1 MKKISLR
8 RKLIRLFGITSI
20 IPILILSFF
29 SYYNISHTLKENT
42 RKLTNNSLKQIDDN
56 LQIWMDSYEDL
67 LYQIYTDED
76 IATWVD
82 NLNEGEDISVT
93 KNQIRRYMRRLLN
106 TKDYIRS
113 ITIMSNNGTVVTYDQ
128 LTSAT
133 YQNSWIGRFSLKSD
147 ELYETVLQ
155 DYKMHV
161 FSTEYATK
169 FANKDYYL
177 FHIAHRIIDY
187 KNLEKKIGIAV
198 ISIDEDL
205 LRNICKIAD
214 QENDENNFNF
224 IVNESGRIVSF
235 MNNKNIGRIITNTD
249 KGLDE
254 RIADYN
260 KFIETEEHYSQ
271 KYTSVYA
278 YQDTEFGWDIVNV
291 TDQSNLMLT
300 LENQV
305 KMILLLN
312 IALFS
317 IAILVTLGMSGK
329 LVKSVKTVL
338 DTMKRTRNGDLSMRV
353 EVDDKMPLEIE
364 SIAVGFND
372 MLKKLEIAILKEK
385 QADEKQ
391 KEAQIVALEAQ
402 INPHFL
408 YNTLDTINWM
418 AIDKDEYDISN
429 AINAL
434 ATILRY
440 AIVNSN
446 AEVNVKEEIEWLK
459 KYIYLQQFR
468 NKNKFECRIEIAPET
483 MGDKI
488 HKLLLQPFIENAI
501 IHGFEGIQKDACL
514 WVSIKE
520 QGDELSISICDNGIG
535 IEPEIMEKLNREIF
549 DGGATGYHIGMEN
562 AITRLQMYYGKRGK
576 IMITSKL
583 GEGTK
588 INISI
593 PLIKE

>member
-8 RKLIRLFGITSI
+8 RKLIRLFGITSM

-29 SYYNISHTLKENT
+29 SYYNISYTLKENT

-56 LQIWMDSYEDL
+56 LRIWMESYEDL
-67 LYQIYTDED
+67 LYQIYTDDD
-76 IATWVD
+76 IAAWVD
-82 NLNEGEDISVT
+82 KLNKGEDVSVT
-93 KNQIRRYMRRLLN
+93 KNQIRRFMNRLLN

-113 ITIMSNNGTVVTYDQ
+113 ITIMADNGTVVTYDQ
-128 LTSAT
+128 LTAAT
-133 YQNSWIGRFSLKSD
+133 YQNSWIKRFSLNSD
-147 ELYETVLQ
+147 TLYKTVLA

-161 FSTEYATK
+161 FSTEYGTK

-187 KNLEKKIGIAV
+187 KDLEKKSGIAI
-198 ISIDEDL
+198 ISIDEEF
-205 LRNICKIAD
+205 LRNVCQTVDREK
-214 QENDENNFNF
+214 DENNFNF
-224 IVNESGRIVSF
+224 IVNESGKIISF
-235 MNNKNIGRIITNTD
+235 FDNKKIGRIITNSD
-249 KGLDE
+249 KGLEE
-254 RIADYN
+254 RIKDYN
-260 KFIETEEHYSQ
+260 KFIEEDKHYNQ

-278 YQDTEFGWDIVNV
+278 YQDNEFGWDIVNV

-300 LENQV
+300 QERQV

-312 IALFS
+312 ILLFG
-317 IAILVTLGMSGK
+317 IAIVFTLGMSGK
-329 LVKSVKTVL
+329 LLTSVQTVV

-353 EVDDKMPLEIE
+353 KVDDKMPLEIE

-372 MLKKLEIAILKEK
+372 MLEKLDAAILKEK

-418 AIDKDEYDISN
+418 AIDKDEFDISN

-446 AEVNVKEEIEWLK
+446 AEVKVKEEIEWLK

-468 NKNKFECRIEIAPET
+468 YKNKFECRIEIAPET
-483 MGDKI
+483 MEDKI

-501 IHGFEGIQKDACL
+501 IHGFEGNQMDACL
-514 WVSIKE
+514 SIIIKE
-520 QGDELSISICDNGIG
+520 QGEELSISIWDNGTG
-535 IEPEIMEKLNREIF
+535 IEPEMMKKLNREIF
-549 DGGATGYHIGMEN
+549 DDVENGYHIGMEN
-562 AITRLQMYYGKRGK
+562 AITRLRMYYGKRGK
-576 IMITSKL
+576 IMISSKI

-588 INISI
+588 INILV
-593 PLIKE
+593 PLIK